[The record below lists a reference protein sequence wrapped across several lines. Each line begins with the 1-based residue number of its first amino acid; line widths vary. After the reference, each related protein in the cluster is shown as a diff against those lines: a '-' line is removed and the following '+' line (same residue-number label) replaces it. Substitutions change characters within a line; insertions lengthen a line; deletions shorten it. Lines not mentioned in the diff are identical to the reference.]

1 MNSTISNLKIDSI
14 ILFIICNQDVKPLV
28 ILFNDYIKKKYSKK
42 RYLLIKFLIEAY
54 SINNFYEN
62 TPIYAFITYFVKN
75 YPNLLIKTYM
85 WK

>member
-1 MNSTISNLKIDSI
+1 MNSTISNVKIDSI
-14 ILFIICNQDVKPLV
+14 IYFIIHKQDVKPLV

-62 TPIYAFITYFVKN
+62 TPIYTFIEHFVKT
-75 YPNLLIKTYM
+75 YPNLLIKIYM
-85 WK
+85 WN

>member
-1 MNSTISNLKIDSI
+1 MNSIISNLKIDSI
-14 ILFIICNQDVKPLV
+14 IYFIIHKQDIKPLL

-42 RYLLIKFLIEAY
+42 KYLLIKFLIQAY

-75 YPNLLIKTYM
+75 YTSILIKTYI